1 MPEIFQAKSIVT
13 MNAALPRATHVLVSK
28 GHVLGVGTEDDA
40 SLWQAEWSETLIN
53 NVFANKVILPGF
65 VEGHSHM
72 MEGLFWNYAYVGYY
86 DREGPDGTIW
96 PGLKSIEAVADRLNH
111 LQAARDDKSAPLIA
125 WGFDPIFFKT
135 RRMNLGDLDAVSTAC
150 PIIVLHA
157 SLHILN
163 TNSFV
168 VEKAGVSP
176 GDNSEAIRRDAAGQP
191 TGEFLGQ
198 LGMYMAMRV
207 TGLNLLAAAGEP
219 QTLYNFADV
228 ARQVGVTTA
237 TDLANPLLEE
247 AVNTLTNVTG
257 RDDFPCRLVVVL
269 QGGGPK
275 AVDGIRR
282 ISELA
287 NRQTDKLRFSAVK
300 LIADGSIQGFSARL
314 KPPGYHNGAE
324 NGLWY
329 IEPARLAALI
339 DSYNEAKIQIH
350 IHTNGDACTEV
361 ALDAIEAALRKNP
374 WRGHRH
380 TLQHCQMADRAQFKR
395 MRALGVGVNLF
406 SNHIYYWGDAHI
418 ATTIGPE
425 RAAHLD
431 NAGGALAEGVPVAIH
446 SDAPVTAL
454 SPLFTAWCAVN
465 RITSSGARLG
475 TQAYCLTVD
484 QALKAITLG
493 AAYSLKMDHEIGSI
507 EVGKRA
513 DFAILDEDPYEVAP
527 MRLKDI
533 RVTGTVIGGHVHLNS
548 RPESTE
554 SENKKS

>member
-13 MNAALPRATHVLVSK
+13 MNLGQPRATHVLVSQ
-28 GHVLGVGTEDDA
+28 GHIRSVGTADDVA
-40 SLWQAEWSETLIN
+40 QWQAKWPDARVNTQ
-53 NVFANKVILPGF
+53 FAEKVILPGF

-72 MEGLFWNYAYVGYY
+72 MEGLFWNFAYVGYY

-96 PGLKSIEAVADRLNH
+96 PGLKSIDEVGARLNELH
-111 LQAARDDKSAPLIA
+111 AARADKTAPLIA
-125 WGFDPIFFKT
+125 WGFDPIFFEG
-135 RRMNLGDLDAVSTAC
+135 RRMNLADLDAVSTHC

-176 GDNSEAIRRDAAGQP
+176 GDNNDAIRRDDAGQP

-219 QTLYNFADV
+219 QTLYNFAHV

-237 TDLANPLLEE
+237 TDLANPLPDN
-247 AVNTLTNVTG
+247 AVDTLAEVTSK
-257 RDDFPCRLVVVL
+257 DDYPCRLVVAL
-269 QGGGPK
+269 QGGGPE
-275 AVDGIRR
+275 AADGIRR
-282 ISELA
+282 LGELA
-287 NRQTDKLRFSAVK
+287 ARASDKLRFSLVK
-300 LIADGSIQGFSARL
+300 FVADGSIQGFSARL
-314 KPPGYHNGAE
+314 KWPGYYNGAE

-329 IEPARLAALI
+329 IEPDRLADLI
-339 DSYNEAKIQIH
+339 DAYNAAGIQIH

-361 ALDAIEAALRKNP
+361 ALDAIEAALRKHP
-374 WRGHRH
+374 WRDHRH
-380 TLQHCQMADRAQFKR
+380 TLQHCQMADRSQFKR

-406 SNHIYYWGDAHI
+406 SNHIYYWGDAHV
-418 ATTIGPE
+418 ATTMGPD
-425 RAAHLD
+425 RAARLD
-431 NAGGALAEGVPVAIH
+431 DAGGALAEGVPVAIH

-454 SPLFTAWCAVN
+454 APLFTAWCAVN
-465 RITSSGARLG
+465 RVSSSGTRLG
-475 TQAYCLTVD
+475 TEAHCLSVD
-484 QALKAITLG
+484 EALHAITLG

-513 DFAILDEDPYEVAP
+513 DFAILDEDPYAVAA
-527 MRLKDI
+527 MALKDI
-533 RVTGTVIGGHVHLNS
+533 GVAGSVVGGIVHLNKTS
-548 RPESTE
+548 EST
-554 SENKKS
+554 

>member
-13 MNAALPRATHVLVSK
+13 MNAGQPRATHVLVSQ
-28 GHVLGVGTEDDA
+28 GYVLSVGTEKDIA
-40 SLWQAEWSETLIN
+40 LWQEKWPDTPIN
-53 NVFANKVILPGF
+53 SALADKVILPGF

-96 PGLKSIEAVADRLNH
+96 PGLKSIEAVTCRLNE
-111 LQAARDDKSAPLIA
+111 LQAARADKSAPLIA
-125 WGFDPIFFKT
+125 WGFDPIFFEG
-135 RRMNLGDLDAVSTAC
+135 RRMNLADLDDVSTTC
-150 PIIVLHA
+150 PVIVLHA

-176 GDNSEAIRRDAAGQP
+176 GDNNEAIRRDESGQP

-219 QTLYNFADV
+219 QTLYNFAHV

-237 TDLANPLLEE
+237 TDLANPLPDE
-247 AVNTLTNVTG
+247 AVDTLASVTG
-257 RDDFPCRLVVVL
+257 KDDFPCRLVVAL
-269 QGGGPK
+269 QGGGPE
-275 AVDGIRR
+275 AADGIGR
-282 ISELA
+282 ITELA
-287 NRQTDKLRFSAVK
+287 ERQSDKLRFSLVK
-300 LIADGSIQGFSARL
+300 FVADGSIQGFSARL
-314 KPPGYHNGAE
+314 KWPGYHNGAE

-339 DSYNEAKIQIH
+339 DAYNAAGIQIH

-374 WRGHRH
+374 WRDHRH
-380 TLQHCQMADRAQFKR
+380 TLQHCQMASRAQFKR

-418 ATTIGPE
+418 ATTMGPD
-425 RAAHLD
+425 RAARLD
-431 NAGGALAEGVPVAIH
+431 DAGGALAEGVPVAIH

-454 SPLFTAWCAVN
+454 APLFTAWCAVN
-465 RITSSGARLG
+465 RVSSSGARLG
-475 TQAYCLTVD
+475 TQAHCLTVD
-484 QALKAITLG
+484 QALHAITLG

-507 EVGKRA
+507 EFGKRA

-527 MRLKDI
+527 MELKNI
-533 RVTGTVIGGHVHLNS
+533 GVTGTVVGGHVHLNDA
-548 RPESTE
+548 PEST
-554 SENKKS
+554 